1 MALASVFVL
10 VTAIAVGYRL
20 GAKCMPEKYKKWKIV
35 SKLFSYTDIIDSLDG
50 KFATNMDMEEVTSFI
65 KYELN
70 DLKNY
75 KIIIKK

>member
-35 SKLFSYTDIIDSLDG
+35 SKLFSYTDIIESEN
-50 KFATNMDMEEVTSFI
+50 K
-65 KYELN
+65 
-70 DLKNY
+70 
-75 KIIIKK
+75 